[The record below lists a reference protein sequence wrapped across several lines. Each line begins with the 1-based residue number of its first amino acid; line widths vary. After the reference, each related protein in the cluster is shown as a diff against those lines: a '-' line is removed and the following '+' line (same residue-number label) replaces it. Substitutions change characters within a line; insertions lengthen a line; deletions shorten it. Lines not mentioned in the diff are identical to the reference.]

1 MPLASNCLLQL
12 WGLSRLDKL
21 IWTTRCVVILKDH
34 FVLFLPNTYI
44 DMCIY
49 IYIFFKK
56 NVRKKCKVSLNKFKT
71 QQMEH
76 RKFYQVIEVITCKA
90 LSHNQGVSKEGREW
104 LTVLATLET
113 TSWLEEII
121 TNSKKGTQSLH
132 SLFSDLIWQKRA
144 NSEK

>member
-1 MPLASNCLLQL
+1 
-12 WGLSRLDKL
+12 
-21 IWTTRCVVILKDH
+21 
-34 FVLFLPNTYI
+34 
-44 DMCIY
+44 
-49 IYIFFKK
+49 
-56 NVRKKCKVSLNKFKT
+56 
-71 QQMEH
+71 MEH

-121 TNSKKGTQSLH
+121 TNSEKGTQSLH
-132 SLFSDLIWQKRA
+132 SLFLDLIWQKRA

>member
-21 IWTTRCVVILKDH
+21 IWTTRCLVILKGH

-44 DMCIY
+44 CVCVY
-49 IYIFFKK
+49 LYFLK
-56 NVRKKCKVSLNKFKT
+56 NVRKKCKASLNKFKT

-76 RKFYQVIEVITCKA
+76 RKFYQVIEVITFKA

-121 TNSKKGTQSLH
+121 TNREKGTQSLH
-132 SLFSDLIWQKRA
+132 SLFSDLIRQKRA
-144 NSEK
+144 NSGK

>member
-21 IWTTRCVVILKDH
+21 IWTTRSVVILKVH
-34 FVLFLPNTYI
+34 FVLFLPNIYI
-44 DMCIY
+44 CIY
-49 IYIFFKK
+49 IYIFLQ
-56 NVRKKCKVSLNKFKT
+56 NIRKKCKASLNKFKT
-71 QQMEH
+71 PQMKH
-76 RKFYQVIEVITCKA
+76 RKFYQVIGVITCKA

-121 TNSKKGTQSLH
+121 TNREKGTQSLH

-144 NSEK
+144 NSGK